1 MDLRLPDTIQLSL
14 LDKDRTADIAGV
26 VDNSTYYR
34 IILAH
39 ICHDADQSASCDDVH
54 IYLDPILG
62 AFVDRKGIKPVA
74 GSLADHVCPGR
85 LVVCISLIRSYNSPQ
100 SIQFGLLQ
108 SGIGQLCGKFVY
120 LLL

>member
-14 LDKDRTADIAGV
+14 LDKDHTADIAGV

-62 AFVDRKGIKPVA
+62 AFVDRKVLNQLLVPLPITCAPVV
-74 GSLADHVCPGR
+74 L
-85 LVVCISLIRSYNSPQ
+85 
-100 SIQFGLLQ
+100 
-108 SGIGQLCGKFVY
+108 
-120 LLL
+120 